1 MEVKPLFT
9 LDSITALTSF
19 MDTYESIYLY
29 GAGYYLDVFLQ
40 EMRNLDKVYF
50 QKIKSIFVSKAFGNN
65 KKIPNIPILTYH
77 PDLLKPD
84 AGVLLTLGRRYT
96 EKIYHLLQGTGAGI
110 AEIDFNMFQKEAY
123 CDVEKSIKPFIDT
136 FPKKLSGLNTPLPQ
150 KEILAWTSWWQGEE
164 QAPAMVR
171 ACLASQRRNLPE
183 GVRQIIITEDNCKEY
198 LSLPEHITE
207 KVKDGR
213 ISLTTLSDIIRAAL
227 LYKYGGFWMDSTLY
241 VCKKLGEEILDH
253 PIYTRNLPETQYC
266 ADAMWSGW
274 FLYAKPGNKLF
285 AFLMESFFYYFS
297 VHDRIRYYFM
307 VDYIIAI
314 ACNTFPEVEKQLKA
328 VPYNNEGAQ
337 ELVKHLWEPY
347 DEGQIKEYIKNTSVQ
362 KLTYKFEDREGWE
375 TDGTICG
382 YLMHTRR
389 E

>member
-40 EMRNLDKVYF
+40 EMRNLNKVYF

>member
-1 MEVKPLFT
+1 MQTRQMRMVNTVAALERL
-9 LDSITALTSF
+9 LDAYDEIK
-19 MDTYESIYLY
+19 LY
-29 GAGYYLDVFLQ
+29 GAGYYLNVVL
-40 EMRNLDKVYF
+40 EGLESLDPGYLS
-50 QKIKSIFVSKAFGNN
+50 KIKCILVSHSEGNPDRTRGFPVMEYQKAQ
-65 KKIPNIPILTYH
+65 
-77 PDLLKPD
+77 LKPGD
-84 AGVLLTLGRRYT
+84 CVLLTLGFRYA
-96 EKIYHLLQGTGAGI
+96 EAVYQLLKDTGACI
-110 AEIDFNMFQKEAY
+110 FQIDFNLFQEGAYREVKE
-123 CDVEKSIKPFIDT
+123 SIQPFIDD
-136 FPKKLSGLNTPLPQ
+136 FPVNLSGLNLP
-150 KEILAWTSWWQGEE
+150 EHEEGIIAWTCWWQGEE

-266 ADAMWSGW
+266 TDAMWSGW

-347 DEGQIKEYIKNTSVQ
+347 DEGQMEEYIKNTSVQ
-362 KLTYKFEDREGWE
+362 KLTYKFEDRKGWE

-382 YLMHTRR
+382 YLTHRR

>member
-40 EMRNLDKVYF
+40 EMRNLNKVYF

-241 VCKKLGEEILDH
+241 VCKKLGAEILDH